1 MHEFKNFAKICK
13 NMHIQ
18 TEANESL
25 FNDSYRFLKFHM
37 IGESKKN
44 MLFHALLKPTH
55 YTSGNLY
62 QIIKRLITFFDFF
75 LVQKK
80 GLLTLSIVVVPPNS
94 SKLICVTL

>member
-1 MHEFKNFAKICK
+1 MHEFKNLAKICK

-55 YTSGNLY
+55 YTSGNL
-62 QIIKRLITFFDFF
+62 
-75 LVQKK
+75 VQKK